1 MALDFQPL
9 TPVFTAEATGI
20 DLRRPIDGATAATIE
35 AAMDKYG
42 VLVFRRQNLDEDQQ
56 MDFTRWFGPLDLG
69 FGRVRNAKSRFKTQ
83 HLADISNVDFNGD
96 VVPPGH
102 PKRTGSL
109 ANQLWHS
116 DSSFQKPSAK
126 FSILTIHSLP
136 SWGGNTEFADMR
148 AAYDALPETTK
159 NEIKDLVVEHWALH
173 SRINLLGDDAY
184 SEEQRDAIAPVL
196 WPLVRVH
203 PSSGR
208 QSLFIGAH
216 TRAVQGM
223 SVPEA
228 RILLGELLEH
238 ATQPRFTY
246 VHEWTLGDLV
256 MWDNRCTLH
265 RGRRYDLN
273 EKRELRRSTTGDRP
287 LGSSEDGNSDESGAV
302 QERSI
307 A

>member
-1 MALDFQPL
+1 MALTFEPL
-9 TPVFTAEATGI
+9 TPVFAGEARGI
-20 DLRRPIDGATAATIE
+20 DLREPIDAATAAQIE
-35 AAMDKYG
+35 AAMDRYG

-56 MDFTRWFGPLDLG
+56 MDFTRWFGPLDRG
-69 FGRVRNAKSRFKTQ
+69 FARVRPNPQHRFKTRD
-83 HLADISNVDFNGD
+83 LADLSNVDFNGD
-96 VVPPGH
+96 IVPPGH
-102 PKRTGSL
+102 PKRVGSL

-148 AAYDALPETTK
+148 AAYDALPQATK
-159 NEIKDLVVEHWALH
+159 DEIKDLVVEHWALH
-173 SRINLLGDDAY
+173 SRINLLGDENYDA
-184 SEEQRDAIAPVL
+184 EQQSRVPAVK

-208 QSLFIGAH
+208 KSLFIGAH
-216 TRAVQGM
+216 TRAIDGM
-223 SVPEA
+223 TVPEA

-238 ATQPRFTY
+238 ATQPRFVY

-265 RGRRYDLN
+265 RGRRYDLD
-273 EKRELRRSTTGDRP
+273 EKRELRRSTTADAA
-287 LGSSEDGNSDESGAV
+287 LA
-302 QERSI
+302 
-307 A
+307 

>member
-1 MALDFQPL
+1 MALDFYPL
-9 TPVFTAEATGI
+9 TPVFAAEARGL
-20 DLRRPIDGATAATIE
+20 DLRQPIDAATAARIE
-35 AAMDKYG
+35 AAMDRYG

-56 MDFTRWFGPLDLG
+56 MAFTRWFGPLDRG
-69 FGRVRNAKSRFKTQ
+69 FTTVRNNPEHRFKTR

-102 PKRTGSL
+102 PKRVGSL

-148 AAYDALPETTK
+148 AAYDALPEVTK
-159 NEIKDLVVEHWALH
+159 AEIADLVAEHWALH
-173 SRINLLGDDAY
+173 SRINTLGDDNY
-184 SEEQRDAIAPVL
+184 TEEQKHAIPPVR

-203 PSSGR
+203 SSSGR
-208 QSLFIGAH
+208 KSLFIGAH
-216 TRAVQGM
+216 ARSIEGM

-228 RILLGELLEH
+228 RILLAELLEH
-238 ATQPRFTY
+238 ATQPPFVY

-273 EKRELRRSTTGDRP
+273 QRRELRRSTTGYAPAADEEARP
-287 LGSSEDGNSDESGAV
+287 DQL
-302 QERSI
+302 RSM

>member
-1 MALDFQPL
+1 MSPSFHPL
-9 TPVFTAEATGI
+9 TPVFAAEVRGI
-20 DLRRPIDGATAATIE
+20 DLRAPIDQTTAAGIE
-35 AAMDKYG
+35 AAMNRYG

-56 MDFTRWFGPLDLG
+56 MAFTRWFGPLDRG
-69 FGRVRNAKSRFKTQ
+69 FARVRDNKLHRFKTAD
-83 HLADISNVDFNGD
+83 LADISNVDFNGD

-102 PKRTGSL
+102 PKRVGSL

-148 AAYDALPETTK
+148 AAYDALPDATK
-159 NEIKDLVVEHWALH
+159 AEIAPLIAEHWALH
-173 SRINLLGDDAY
+173 SRITLLGDDEY
-184 SEEQRDAIAPVL
+184 TEEQRNRIAPVE

-203 PSSGR
+203 PASGR
-208 QSLFIGAH
+208 KSLFIGAH
-216 TRAVQGM
+216 TRSIRGM
-223 SVPEA
+223 AVPEA
-228 RILLGELLEH
+228 RILLAELLEH
-238 ATQPRFTY
+238 ATQPRFVY

-273 EKRELRRSTTGDRP
+273 ERRELRRSTTAD
-287 LGSSEDGNSDESGAV
+287 A
-302 QERSI
+302 
-307 A
+307 AMT

>member
-1 MALDFQPL
+1 MSLNFEPL
-9 TPVFTAEATGI
+9 TPVFAAEAVGI
-20 DLRRPIDGATAATIE
+20 DLRQPVDAATAARIE
-35 AAMDKYG
+35 AAMDEFG
-42 VLVFRRQNLDEDQQ
+42 VLVFRRQHLDEEQQ
-56 MDFTRWFGPLDLG
+56 MTFTRWFGPLDRG
-69 FGRVRNAKSRFKTQ
+69 FGRVRNAKSRFKTP

-148 AAYDALPETTK
+148 AAYDALPEATK
-159 NEIKDLVVEHWALH
+159 DEIKDLTVEHWALH
-173 SRINLLGDDAY
+173 SRINLLGDDMY
-184 SEEQRDAIAPVL
+184 TEEQKNAIPPVL

-203 PSSGR
+203 PASGR
-208 QSLFIGAH
+208 KALFIGAH
-216 TRAVQGM
+216 TRAIEGM

-238 ATQPRFTY
+238 ATQPRFVY

-265 RGRRYDLN
+265 RGRRYDLDQP
-273 EKRELRRSTTGDRP
+273 RELRRSTTGDRP
-287 LGSSEDGNSDESGAV
+287 FDSEELTGD

>member
-1 MALDFQPL
+1 MALSFQPL
-9 TPVFTAEATGI
+9 TPVFAAEARGI
-20 DLRRPIDGATAATIE
+20 DIRAPIDAATAARIE
-35 AAMDKYG
+35 AAMNEFG
-42 VLVFRRQNLDEDQQ
+42 VLVFRRQHLDEDQQ
-56 MDFTRWFGPLDLG
+56 MAFTRWFGPLDRG
-69 FGRVRNAKSRFKTQ
+69 FGKVRNAQSRFKTP

-102 PKRTGSL
+102 PKRVGSL

-126 FSILTIHSLP
+126 FSLLTAHRIP

-148 AAYDALPETTK
+148 AAYDALPAATK
-159 NEIKDLVVEHWALH
+159 AEIDNLVAEHWALH
-173 SRINLLGDDAY
+173 SRINMLGDENY
-184 SEEQRDAIAPVL
+184 TEEQKAALAPVL

-203 PSSGR
+203 PASGR
-208 QSLFIGAH
+208 KSLFIGAH
-216 TRAVQGM
+216 TRAIEGI

-238 ATQPRFTY
+238 ATQPRFVY

-256 MWDNRCTLH
+256 MWDNRSTLH

-287 LGSSEDGNSDESGAV
+287 ESQPEFVEESAADH
-302 QERSI
+302 ERSI

>member
-1 MALDFQPL
+1 MSLSFRPL
-9 TPVFTAEATGI
+9 TPVFAAEARGL
-20 DLRRPIDGATAATIE
+20 DLRRPIDAATAARIE
-35 AAMDKYG
+35 GAMDEYG
-42 VLVFRRQNLDEDQQ
+42 VLVFRRQHLDEDQQ
-56 MDFTRWFGPLDLG
+56 MAFTRWFGPLDRG
-69 FGRVRNAKSRFKTQ
+69 FARVRSNPNHRFKTE

-102 PKRTGSL
+102 PKRVGSL

-126 FSILTIHSLP
+126 FSILTIHSMP

-159 NEIKDLVVEHWALH
+159 TEIHDLVAEHWALH
-173 SRINLLGDDAY
+173 SRITILGDDNY
-184 SEEQRDAIAPVL
+184 SKDQQSAIAPVL

-203 PSSGR
+203 PASGR
-208 QSLFIGAH
+208 KSLFIGAH
-216 TRAVQGM
+216 TRGIEGM

-238 ATQPRFTY
+238 ATQPGFVY
-246 VHEWTLGDLV
+246 VHAWTLGDLV

-273 EKRELRRSTTGDRP
+273 EARELRRSTTGDRP
-287 LGSSEDGNSDESGAV
+287 PDSEEAPLA
-302 QERSI
+302 QERSM

>member
-1 MALDFQPL
+1 MSLSFRPL
-9 TPVFTAEATGI
+9 TPAFAAEAQGI
-20 DLRRPIDGATAATIE
+20 DLRQPIDAAAAAAIE
-35 AAMDKYG
+35 AAMNAYG
-42 VLVFRRQNLDEDQQ
+42 VVVFRRQHLDEDQQ
-56 MDFTRWFGPLDLG
+56 MAFTRWFGPLDRG
-69 FGRVRNAKSRFKTQ
+69 FARVRNNPNHRFKTQ

-96 VVPPGH
+96 VVPPAH
-102 PKRTGSL
+102 PKRVGSL

-126 FSILTIHSLP
+126 FSILTIHSMP

-148 AAYDALPETTK
+148 AAYDALPDATK
-159 NEIKDLVVEHWALH
+159 DEIKDLIVEHWALH
-173 SRINLLGDDAY
+173 SRINILGDDNY
-184 SEEQRDAIAPVL
+184 TEEQQRAIAPVL

-203 PSSGR
+203 PASGR
-208 QSLFIGAH
+208 KSLFIGAH
-216 TRAVQGM
+216 TRAIQGM

-228 RILLGELLEH
+228 RTLLGELLEH
-238 ATQPRFTY
+238 ATQPRFVY

-273 EKRELRRSTTGDRP
+273 EPRELRRSTTGDRP
-287 LGSSEDGNSDESGAV
+287 PDSEEAPLD

>member
-1 MALDFQPL
+1 MSLDFRPL
-9 TPVFTAEATGI
+9 TPVFAAEATGI
-20 DLRRPIDGATAATIE
+20 DLRQPIDATTAATIE

-56 MDFTRWFGPLDLG
+56 MAFTRWFGPLDRG
-69 FGRVRNAKSRFKTQ
+69 FGRVRPNRQHRFKTN
-83 HLADISNVDFNGD
+83 HLADISNVDYNGD

-102 PKRTGSL
+102 PKRVGSL

-148 AAYDALPETTK
+148 AAYDALPDSVK
-159 NEIKDLVVEHWALH
+159 QEIGGLVVEHWALH
-173 SRINLLGDDAY
+173 SRINLLGDDNY
-184 SEEQRDAIAPVL
+184 TEEQQDLIPPVQ

-208 QSLFIGAH
+208 KSLFIGAH
-216 TRAVQGM
+216 TRAIDGM

-228 RILLGELLEH
+228 RILLAELLEH
-238 ATQPRFTY
+238 ATQPRLLY

-256 MWDNRCTLH
+256 MWDNRATLH
-265 RGRRYDLN
+265 RGRRYDLG
-273 EKRELRRSTTGDRP
+273 EKRELRRSTTGDAA
-287 LGSSEDGNSDESGAV
+287 LN
-302 QERSI
+302 
-307 A
+307 